1 MKEQLNLFPNET
13 DTFDFESRKQDLID
27 NLDMLKE
34 MTVQEQTLY
43 KKWQEMNKGGKM
55 SKIKKKLLGYKNNL
69 WAPTDITDFDLTIKE
84 ILEIDPYVIM
94 AESGKGVTEW
104 VN

>member
-1 MKEQLNLFPNET
+1 MKEQLDLFKTEEE
-13 DTFDFESRKQDLID
+13 TFDFDLRKQDLID

-55 SKIKKKLLGYKNNL
+55 SKIKKKLLGYKKNL
-69 WAPTDITDFDLTIKE
+69 WVPTDITDVDLTIKE
-84 ILEIDPYVIM
+84 ILEIDPEYL
-94 AESGKGVTEW
+94 
-104 VN
+104 